1 MQGISGGNGQVEERS
16 RALCT
21 SPDRYVPTDRQQK
34 DPSAVDILQ
43 GESLA
48 IIPGVTPN
56 ARSKAARFIEPLKRG
71 HSGIHVHSSGAG
83 WWVFSAFP
91 RRGDVRE

>member
-1 MQGISGGNGQVEERS
+1 MEERS

-21 SPDRYVPTDRQQK
+21 NPDRHVPTNRQQK

-56 ARSKAARFIEPLKRG
+56 ARSKAARFTEPLKRG
-71 HSGIHVHSSGAG
+71 HSGIHVHSSGWLVG
-83 WWVFSAFP
+83 VFCFP
-91 RRGDVRE
+91 QERGCQGVT

>member
-21 SPDRYVPTDRQQK
+21 NPDRHVPTNRQQK

-56 ARSKAARFIEPLKRG
+56 ARSKAARFTEPLKRG
-71 HSGIHVHSSGAG
+71 HSGIHVHSLGAG